1 MIEWPAARCPLPA
14 ARCPLPAA
22 RCRRVRA
29 APATATAA
37 APGAARP
44 ASGRGGGTTAYAAP
58 AASRTGPGREDAYGG
73 CHAPGADGEAACGGR
88 GLGPSG
94 LGSTAGGPRETS
106 RTTRHGLTAS
116 LAASA
121 CHVVRGS
128 PASRKGHRFGPG
140 RR

>member
-1 MIEWPAARCPLPA
+1 LAAARCPAARCPLPA
-14 ARCPLPAA
+14 ARWPLAAGRCPL
-22 RCRRVRA
+22 
-29 APATATAA
+29 AA
-37 APGAARP
+37 AVAYEPRP
-44 ASGRGGGTTAYAAP
+44 PPPPPPHP
-58 AASRTGPGREDAYGG
+58 AQPGPGREDAYGG
-73 CHAPGADGEAACGGR
+73 CHAPGADGEAARGGR

-94 LGSTAGGPRETS
+94 LGSTAGRPPRETS